1 MKKIINH
8 IIAFFVIALVVSLIV
23 FYFTP
28 TLLKTTLF
36 SIVVPV
42 CLVIG
47 CLVSGSLLY
56 FKWTMTRE
64 KVEKKPKISKGI
76 GIKGL
81 RKK

>member
-28 TLLKTTLF
+28 TIIKTTLF
-36 SIVVPV
+36 SVVVPV
-42 CLVIG
+42 CFVIG
-47 CLVSGSLLY
+47 CFVSASIIY
-56 FKWTMTRE
+56 FKWTMTKE
-64 KVEKKPKISKGI
+64 KTEKKSKGI

-81 RKK
+81 RKR